1 MSAAMNFSAANF
13 ALVTKQ
19 PAVPKI
25 SSNFNQPSREKPVQ
39 IASRSPSPTHNS
51 TRVLTVANN
60 ANDAVPVVD
69 DPKPSY
75 AAIMGQR
82 KSEPA
87 IPAHN
92 FSALKPDTQG
102 DIASFSIPLTL
113 YQKQVSEFSH
123 AIIGRVLLK
132 KGEKPK
138 PCEVLKQE
146 LHTTWQIQNP
156 WRLIP
161 MGKGFFTMKFSA
173 AEDKAR
179 VRKQEISSL
188 CHIWVRIYY
197 LPVEC
202 WHPEIIVGIARYLG
216 LPIKIDSSSAK
227 GEFGHY
233 ARVLVEVDLALP
245 LHETL
250 LVHCDEGSFYVEFS
264 YEQLPLFC
272 SKCRITGHSL
282 DKCKKATTNQEKG
295 KASSE
300 GKMENKSKENE
311 VRTHLVSDVVK
322 PQWVAKHD
330 DILTD
335 NRFHKLTMEE
345 TDPKVLVNLDDEEVN
360 KIEENLEK
368 HHEEQMGSDLSS
380 SEEEDVETIFDE
392 KEENNN
398 RLDNSSPLCLSA
410 GNKKGVEDAECR
422 SPSTNG
428 DKNIL
433 EKSREMTESTY
444 PNQDETRK
452 KCDTGNGHQDHTEN
466 SGGDNFLQIIRSTPS
481 GKETEQQKK
490 RGRPP
495 KNEKRKPMND
505 SGIKGR
511 LRKNDQKISSQ
522 MMDYINQKL
531 SSSIAAGH
539 QPRDYTIVNAGNPSA
554 RSMHNLVVVN
564 YRWTRYRFSVAIVHG
579 SNDYIQRRQLWN
591 DILSLNTN
599 PIIVAG
605 DFNAVK
611 GAHERS
617 SDCLPNAA
625 SCQDFCEF
633 ISSSRL
639 IESPTVGLKFTWSG
653 RKFMPSHVESLLDR
667 DLVRQSW
674 MKEVHTRCPIY
685 LVMVKLKRL
694 REELKTWNKTV
705 FGNVNSMIS
714 DAQQELLEIQNQI
727 ATSGYTS
734 TLFDQ
739 EVKLQ
744 AKVGSALARKNALL
758 QQKCRVIW
766 LKTGIGDPEYDQDRI
781 SQHIVE
787 YFSTLFE
794 DESHDQLDFGLL
806 EAVLDPVIT
815 NDQNQMLVRIPTEEE
830 ITAAVFG
837 LDSNSSSG
845 PDGFPGKFFQN
856 CWAIIKGD
864 IWEADV
870 VSTVAD
876 LRPIVLSNFFF
887 KIISKILASR
897 LGEVASVSVSRN
909 QFGFISGRSIHDCI
923 TLGSEGVNCMKRTS
937 GGVNMACKID
947 IKKAFDTLR
956 WDFLLSVLKVSGY
969 DGTFIR
975 WIEIILHSAR
985 LSILYN
991 GRLHGYFSCSRG
1003 VRQGDPLSPILFGIA
1018 EDFLSVLFK
1027 NCVTSSHLSP
1037 MVMSRENPFPTH
1049 LFYADDIL
1057 VFCKASVRNAETIKH
1072 ILEFYG
1078 SLSGQICSSQKSYIY
1093 FLNRVTTPLRR
1104 AIGHIINFPI
1114 GNFPFIY
1121 LGVPLFVGKVRA
1133 SYLRSI
1139 HDRIINKFSTWRGRH
1154 LSMAGRICLVK
1165 SVIQSSLTHSM
1176 MVYRWPKS
1184 LIKELDGCCRNF
1196 IWTGDTKKAPS
1207 CPVAWAR
1214 VCAIKEEGGL
1224 GIRSFS
1230 LMNKCFLMKRAWNI
1244 IGGQDFGMEIMR
1256 KRYLTKF
1263 GQVKLLTAPSSVW
1276 IGLRQ
1281 EISPLINDSYCCLG
1295 NGADTNFWTDDWI
1308 GYQIARKCG
1317 VPHYAM
1323 EFLNYSV
1330 ADYFYDGIWH
1340 FTSSFIENFL
1350 NVVCDILLIPIG
1362 DDDDIRLWKPSLHGK
1377 VTAALAFAH
1386 HCHHFP
1392 KVRWGSWLW
1401 ESFIPT
1407 RRSLVVWRIL
1417 HNRLPTVDR
1426 LIKQG
1431 MITPNVC
1438 PFCLSD
1444 EETISHIFWTCAR
1457 VRPIWQELLQWFN
1470 MSHMLHDPDIGS
1482 VLVDSWQSDFSSQV
1496 EAYWKAGVI
1505 NLIWFLWR
1513 QRNLCIF
1520 EDDSWDYRQTI
1531 KFIRVSFL
1539 EIEQN
1544 FTKIGHMKNTWDDL
1558 RILRNIGIKG
1568 RAAPPPDF
1576 INVY

>member
-1 MSAAMNFSAANF
+1 
-13 ALVTKQ
+13 
-19 PAVPKI
+19 
-25 SSNFNQPSREKPVQ
+25 
-39 IASRSPSPTHNS
+39 
-51 TRVLTVANN
+51 
-60 ANDAVPVVD
+60 
-69 DPKPSY
+69 
-75 AAIMGQR
+75 
-82 KSEPA
+82 
-87 IPAHN
+87 
-92 FSALKPDTQG
+92 
-102 DIASFSIPLTL
+102 
-113 YQKQVSEFSH
+113 
-123 AIIGRVLLK
+123 
-132 KGEKPK
+132 
-138 PCEVLKQE
+138 
-146 LHTTWQIQNP
+146 
-156 WRLIP
+156 
-161 MGKGFFTMKFSA
+161 
-173 AEDKAR
+173 
-179 VRKQEISSL
+179 
-188 CHIWVRIYY
+188 
-197 LPVEC
+197 
-202 WHPEIIVGIARYLG
+202 
-216 LPIKIDSSSAK
+216 
-227 GEFGHY
+227 
-233 ARVLVEVDLALP
+233 
-245 LHETL
+245 
-250 LVHCDEGSFYVEFS
+250 
-264 YEQLPLFC
+264 
-272 SKCRITGHSL
+272 
-282 DKCKKATTNQEKG
+282 
-295 KASSE
+295 
-300 GKMENKSKENE
+300 MENKSKENE
-311 VRTHLVSDVVK
+311 VRTNHLSDVVK

-330 DILTD
+330 DILID

-345 TDPKVLVNLDDEEVN
+345 ADPK
-360 KIEENLEK
+360 
-368 HHEEQMGSDLSS
+368 GSNASRRPNGFDLSS
-380 SEEEDVETIFDE
+380 SDEEDVEAIFDE
-392 KEENNN
+392 KEEKNN
-398 RLDNSSPLCLSA
+398 RLDNIGTGVIDNISPLRLSA
-410 GNKKGVEDAECR
+410 GEQVGNKKGSEDAENR
-422 SPSTNG
+422 SPSTTG
-428 DKNIL
+428 DKNML
-433 EKSREMTESTY
+433 EKSRQMTESTY
-444 PNQDETRK
+444 PNHDESKK
-452 KCDTGNGHQDHTEN
+452 KCDTGNGPQDHTEN
-466 SGGDNFLQIIRSTPS
+466 SGGDNFLQIIHSTPS
-481 GKETEQQKK
+481 ITGKETEQQKR

-495 KNEKRKPMND
+495 KTEKRKPMND

-522 MMDYINQKL
+522 TIDYINQKL

-554 RSMHNLVVVN
+554 RSMHNVSTQSWAQLVVVN
-564 YRWTRYRFSVAIVHG
+564 CLWTRYRFLVAIVHG

-591 DILSLNTN
+591 DILSLNTDS
-599 PIIVAG
+599 IIVAG

-617 SDCLPNAA
+617 SNCLPNAA

-633 ISSSRL
+633 IARSRL
-639 IESPTVGLKFTWSG
+639 IESPSVGLRFTWSG

-667 DLVRQSW
+667 VLYSDNFAALWNSCYTQNLPRITSDHSPIVLRCINTQQGGPRFFKFQHMWTMHSSFQDLVRQSW

-714 DAQQELLEIQNQI
+714 DAQHELLEIQNQI

-734 TLFDQ
+734 PLFDQ

-744 AKVGSALARKNALL
+744 AKVGSALARQNALL
-758 QQKCRVIW
+758 QQKCRVAW
-766 LKTGIGDPEYDQDRI
+766 LNDGDRNSAFFYAMLKYKKKPHIISHLSIQGDPEYDQDRI

-794 DESHDQLDFGLL
+794 DELHDPLDFGLL

-864 IWEADV
+864 IWEVVSTFFRKSYLPTSCNSSTMVLLPKKDV

-876 LRPIVLSNFFF
+876 LRPILLSNFFF

-897 LGEVASVSVSRN
+897 LGEVAFISVSHN
-909 QFGFISGRSIHDCI
+909 QFGLISGRSIHDCI
-923 TLGSEGVNCMKRTS
+923 TLGSEGVNCMKRTN

-969 DGTFIR
+969 DDTFIR

-985 LSILYN
+985 FSILYN
-991 GRLHGYFSCSRG
+991 GRLHEYFSCPRG

-1027 NCVTSSHLSP
+1027 NCVTSGHLSP

-1049 LFYADDIL
+1049 LLYADDIL

-1078 SLSGQICSSQKSYIY
+1078 SLSGQICSAQKSYIY
-1093 FLNRVTTPLRR
+1093 FSNRVTTPLRR
-1104 AIGHIINFPI
+1104 AIGHIINFSI
-1114 GNFPFIY
+1114 GNFPFVY
-1121 LGVPLFVGKVRA
+1121 LGVPLFVGK
-1133 SYLRSI
+1133 SSI
-1139 HDRIINKFSTWRGRH
+1139 
-1154 LSMAGRICLVK
+1154 
-1165 SVIQSSLTHSM
+1165 THSM

-1196 IWTGDTKKAPS
+1196 IWTVDTKKAPS
-1207 CPVAWAR
+1207 CPVAWVR

-1281 EISPLINDSYCCLG
+1281 EISPLINDSYCCLE
-1295 NGADTNFWTDDWI
+1295 NGIDTNFWTDDWI

-1323 EFLNYSV
+1323 EFLTYSV
-1330 ADYFYDGIWH
+1330 ADYFYDD
-1340 FTSSFIENFL
+1340 
-1350 NVVCDILLIPIG
+1350 VVCDILLIPIG

-1377 VTAALAFAH
+1377 VTAVLAFAH
-1386 HCHHFP
+1386 HCHPFP
-1392 KVRWGSWLW
+1392 K
-1401 ESFIPT
+1401 
-1407 RRSLVVWRIL
+1407 
-1417 HNRLPTVDR
+1417 
-1426 LIKQG
+1426 
-1431 MITPNVC
+1431 
-1438 PFCLSD
+1438 
-1444 EETISHIFWTCAR
+1444 
-1457 VRPIWQELLQWFN
+1457 ELLQWFD

-1482 VLVDSWQSDFSSQV
+1482 VLVDAWQSAFSSQ
-1496 EAYWKAGVI
+1496 
-1505 NLIWFLWR
+1505 R

-1520 EDDSWDYRQTI
+1520 EDDSWDYRQAI

-1544 FTKIGHMKNTWDDL
+1544 FTKVGHMKNSWADL

-1568 RAAPPPDF
+1568 RAAPPSNF
-1576 INVY
+1576 INVYWWPPSGDWIKVNTDGSALGTPGKIAAGGVFRDKFSLVRGCFHINGGIGYAFEVELLVVITALRLAHDRNWHYLWIESDSTYIVQLLHSRSLSVPWRFLAAWKKVITSLSDFQLHITHIYREGNKVVDILAAPNMEEGWWSTEIDAIKLAVR